1 MDGAL
6 KKGNIGETWNHN
18 VILQKLPSWNVGS
31 RLLVLLSR
39 SELAVSK
46 QTSGIPN
53 YTIITD
59 MSSQAAAKGGC
70 NELSILFPSMLII
83 MCCCVCNATLCTTWL
98 SFDELAASIRT
109 LVSFLLFTNWNLS
122 KCRSPYFS
130 LYLLLLT
137 YSIVSLVHGH
147 LGYYSKSAVS
157 QTSWNWRLKTRPRR
171 PLKNG

>member
-6 KKGNIGETWNHN
+6 KKGNIGETWNYN
-18 VILQKLPSWNVGS
+18 GILQKLPPWNGGS
-31 RLLVLLSR
+31 RLLLLLSR

-109 LVSFLLFTNWNLS
+109 LQSLS
-122 KCRSPYFS
+122 CFS
-130 LYLLLLT
+130 QIEIFPSVVPLTFLYLLLLT

-157 QTSWNWRLKTRPRR
+157 QTSWN
-171 PLKNG
+171 